1 MIVDVFYEGKKGGS
15 AMGFLR
21 QMAFYLGL
29 ALGLITVTV
38 AGTVALTYLFTGRF
52 PSIEMAEGKA
62 EVTLLTPDEV
72 AILVREQVEK
82 AKATQAA
89 GGEHHG

>member
-1 MIVDVFYEGKKGGS
+1 
-15 AMGFLR
+15 MGFLR

-29 ALGLITVTV
+29 ALGLVTVTV

-52 PSIEMAEGKA
+52 PSVEMAEGKA

-72 AILVREQVEK
+72 VALVREQVEK
-82 AKATQAA
+82 AKAAEA
-89 GGEHHG
+89 EGGEHHG